1 MQLIESIQKTMEVK
15 SIVLMAISSLFV
27 GTTALAG
34 ADSFKTGFT
43 PQDSADATAST
54 SQSADKADGT
64 DEVVDEFG
72 AFEIAVEDVP
82 LPQVLNMLAI
92 QSRRNI
98 ITSKRV
104 GSVSITANLFDV
116 TFYEA
121 LDSILHIAS
130 LCYDEQGNFI
140 YVMTC
145 EEKLQRE
152 RAGRKLEDRVYY
164 LDHISPLDA
173 ELLAKPLLSSDGT
186 MSKLGEV
193 QSGFAPGKTDAG
205 NDEWAHEP
213 VLVVRDYTDN
223 LEAINTL
230 LKDVDTPPKQVMV
243 ESTILVTKSEG
254 DYAWGMDVSVLLKAN
269 FQSLI
274 NPLNPVGWLQN
285 VDGQQMTKGQGTPS
299 NNAIGVQST
308 VGNTKDAGGFK
319 FGILNDNVG
328 VFLRLLDDVSDTM
341 ILARPKIL
349 ALNRQRAQVLVG
361 ERVAYLSTTQTE
373 TATTQAVQ
381 FLDTGINLILRP
393 FISRDNSIRM
403 ELYPSVSEYRLRTI
417 GDGATL
423 GFTTVP
429 DEITNEI
436 TTNVRVRD
444 GETVVLGGLFKDKAV
459 TSRKS
464 VPGLGDVPVLGAAF
478 QGQDDKVE
486 RQEII
491 FLVTP
496 TVVQEEVM
504 DDASKEANEL
514 VRDIAVGVR
523 EGLLPWAREK
533 MAANYNHDAHTALK
547 DGDTD
552 RAISFINRS
561 LRNDPNQPEIVRL
574 RANVLGERS
583 IYSQD
588 GDVLEKIFER
598 TFRRSVGE
606 EESDVVYPTS
616 DPLSQAPSMGGTDAT
631 HDLGSEYFADGD
643 PFAESDTPDSHSNSE
658 HAESSTDEETAYS
671 AEAEQPVSEED
682 SQLTLASSSVS
693 DGQESVEFP
702 GEDTLFADAETPTS
716 AEFSDA
722 LPSSESELATADQD
736 ASSAGQVDGSDAS
749 LAMDESVLAPVAE
762 SSTSEPVDGEIDQPL
777 SAETQLAD
785 SEVQF
790 NAFTQTDYRTAF
802 MTWWTQYTTALSQQ
816 TENASSIATAE
827 ED

>member
-1 MQLIESIQKTMEVK
+1 
-15 SIVLMAISSLFV
+15 
-27 GTTALAG
+27 
-34 ADSFKTGFT
+34 
-43 PQDSADATAST
+43 
-54 SQSADKADGT
+54 
-64 DEVVDEFG
+64 
-72 AFEIAVEDVP
+72 
-82 LPQVLNMLAI
+82 
-92 QSRRNI
+92 
-98 ITSKRV
+98 
-104 GSVSITANLFDV
+104 
-116 TFYEA
+116 
-121 LDSILHIAS
+121 
-130 LCYDEQGNFI
+130 
-140 YVMTC
+140 
-145 EEKLQRE
+145 
-152 RAGRKLEDRVYY
+152 
-164 LDHISPLDA
+164 
-173 ELLAKPLLSSDGT
+173 
-186 MSKLGEV
+186 
-193 QSGFAPGKTDAG
+193 
-205 NDEWAHEP
+205 
-213 VLVVRDYTDN
+213 
-223 LEAINTL
+223 
-230 LKDVDTPPKQVMV
+230 
-243 ESTILVTKSEG
+243 
-254 DYAWGMDVSVLLKAN
+254 
-269 FQSLI
+269 
-274 NPLNPVGWLQN
+274 
-285 VDGQQMTKGQGTPS
+285 
-299 NNAIGVQST
+299 
-308 VGNTKDAGGFK
+308 
-319 FGILNDNVG
+319 
-328 VFLRLLDDVSDTM
+328 M

-533 MAANYNHDAHTALK
+533 MAANYNHDAHAALK

-606 EESDVVYPTS
+606 EESGVVYPTS

-643 PFAESDTPDSHSNSE
+643 PFAEPDTADSDSNSE
-658 HAESSTDEETAYS
+658 HAESSTDEETAY
-671 AEAEQPVSEED
+671 AAQAEQPVSEED

-702 GEDTLFADAETPTS
+702 AEDTLFADADTS
-716 AEFSDA
+716 TSTEFTDPMSI
-722 LPSSESELATADQD
+722 SESEIATADQGE
-736 ASSAGQVDGSDAS
+736 SSDGLVDSSDSS

-762 SSTSEPVDGEIDQPL
+762 PSNSEPVDGELDQPV
-777 SAETQLAD
+777 SAETQLAA

-802 MTWWTQYTTALSQQ
+802 MNWWTQYTTALSQQ
-816 TENASSIATAE
+816 SENVSSIATAE